1 MKNLLL
7 ASAIAISSIA
17 GFAGSAT
24 AAPIT
29 FNFFAPSGPSVAN
42 LGSSA
47 TYTQPGVSI
56 SAFSGSYNTSS
67 PVGVTLAGSLI
78 ANNRGLEEQGLGVC
92 LDSNSSTSRSSKCG
106 DTEIDA
112 KAHELVQLDISDL
125 LTKGY
130 SLFSVNADSVTD
142 GESLSVYGSNS
153 RGLLGAL
160 LATITDGGANVPIR
174 PAGDYLNFISSTQK
188 GGGNVLLHSLS
199 ADKVAVP
206 EPASLALIGAGLI
219 GMGAARRRRS

>member
-67 PVGVTLAGSLI
+67 LVGVTLAGSLI
-78 ANNRGLEEQGLGVC
+78 ANNRGFEEQGLGVC
-92 LDSNSSTSRSSKCG
+92 LGSGSTSRSSECG

-112 KAHELVQLDISDL
+112 KAHELVQLDISNL

-142 GESLSVYGSNS
+142 GESLGVYGSNS
-153 RGLLGAL
+153 SGLLGAL
-160 LATITDGGANVPIR
+160 LATITDGRANVAIL
-174 PAGDYLNFISSTQK
+174 PAGKYLNFISSTQK

-219 GMGAARRRRS
+219 AMGAARRRRS